1 MKELV
6 EIDGAGTAL
15 PELPELPEG
24 ELPELPQAA
33 MIKAALPASAVR
45 PTLLVTVNNET
56 TSLVGGTC
64 QDMLGNGNT
73 KPPSVNESVNIHAAL

>member
-6 EIDGAGTAL
+6 EIDGTGAAGL
-15 PELPELPEG
+15 ELPELPEG

-33 MIKAALPASAVR
+33 MTRAALPASAVR
-45 PTLLVTVNNET
+45 PTLLVTGNNET

-64 QDMLGNGNT
+64 QDMR
-73 KPPSVNESVNIHAAL
+73 